1 MFEHRKKQYCFT
13 VPGLSTAKGM
23 AFALQANN
31 PHTKELTLTIL
42 RLQENNFLD
51 GLRRKWWETSSSC
64 PEEEDT
70 GKKQLIIIY
79 FKFV

>member
-1 MFEHRKKQYCFT
+1 
-13 VPGLSTAKGM
+13 M

-31 PHTKELTLTIL
+31 PHSKELTLTIL
-42 RLQENNFLD
+42 RLQENHFLD
-51 GLRRKWWETSSSC
+51 GLRRKWWETTSSC

>member
-1 MFEHRKKQYCFT
+1 
-13 VPGLSTAKGM
+13 M

-51 GLRRKWWETSSSC
+51 GLRRKWWETTSSC

-70 GKKQLIIIY
+70 GKKHLRDI
-79 FKFV
+79 

>member
-1 MFEHRKKQYCFT
+1 
-13 VPGLSTAKGM
+13 M

-51 GLRRKWWETSSSC
+51 GLRRKWWETASSC

-70 GKKQLIIIY
+70 GKKQRIINIY
-79 FKFV
+79 